1 MWKFLHSN
9 LLLGMLWHP
18 IWTYSLK
25 ALFSFL
31 SKQLCKCG
39 FEKCRGII
47 GGKSQR
53 MNGLTSSKS
62 SHHPIATHKK
72 SGRSKEKRK
81 SKHKLKKRVNND
93 LMAFLRGN
101 YWNKGDTKGWH
112 LQSGF
117 NILWGD
123 FWLTLL
129 PSAFWSISFR
139 EAISLRNP
147 VKTWTL
153 QQDWPPNYRWSPCP
167 IEKGKSRFFPWSL
180 KIMWFACSIIEQLY
194 IWISIQ
200 GVCELGGGENCVF
213 IFPTF

>member
-1 MWKFLHSN
+1 
-9 LLLGMLWHP
+9 MLWHP
-18 IWTYSLK
+18 IWTYKWNVSLK

-62 SHHPIATHKK
+62 SQPIATHKK

-81 SKHKLKKRVNND
+81 SKHKLKKRVNNNS
-93 LMAFLRGN
+93 MAFLRGN
-101 YWNKGDTKGWH
+101 YWNKGNAKGWH

-117 NILWGD
+117 NVLGGD
-123 FWLTLL
+123 FWLMFFSPCILIHL
-129 PSAFWSISFR
+129 FFR
-139 EAISLRNP
+139 EATSLRNP

-153 QQDWPPNYRWSPCP
+153 QQDWPPNYKWSPCP
-167 IEKGKSRFFPWSL
+167 IERGK
-180 KIMWFACSIIEQLY
+180 K
-194 IWISIQ
+194 
-200 GVCELGGGENCVF
+200 
-213 IFPTF
+213 